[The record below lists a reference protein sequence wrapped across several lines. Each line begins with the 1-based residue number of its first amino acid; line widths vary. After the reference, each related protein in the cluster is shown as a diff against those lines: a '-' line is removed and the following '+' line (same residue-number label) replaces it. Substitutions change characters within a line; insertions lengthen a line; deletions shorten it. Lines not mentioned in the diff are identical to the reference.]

1 MVGHEWG
8 VLGTSGECWARVGS
22 AGHEWGVLHTTVI
35 IIIII
40 IIIKG
45 HSLKSMP
52 PASDEHAKLK
62 T

>member
-1 MVGHEWG
+1 MLW
-8 VLGTSGECWARVGS
+8 L
-22 AGHEWGVLHTTVI
+22 LL
-35 IIIII
+35 I

-45 HSLKSMP
+45 HSIRRVP